1 MNLETEKMRLQKEML
16 EYDPERV
23 PQHEVT
29 GKAHGPDSCCVV
41 CRFQLLLNAEDQ
53 EGACCGLDDAE
64 EDDARCQSP
73 RIPAVKECQL
83 VELESTTDSE
93 QAAVQ

>member
-1 MNLETEKMRLQKEML
+1 MTRNECHSMRSQAKLIAL
-16 EYDPERV
+16 
-23 PQHEVT
+23 T
-29 GKAHGPDSCCVV
+29 VV
-41 CRFQLLLNAEDQ
+41 ALFCRFQLLLNAEDQ

-73 RIPAVKECQL
+73 RIPAVKDFQL